1 MALRVV
7 LDTNIIVS
15 GLAYTGNEHRVM
27 QAGRDGQVEVVLCEV
42 VIQEAF
48 RVLSGKFG
56 WSTVY
61 TDQELRQLR
70 GHAIVLDPPPSADLI
85 PQGHPDNRILD
96 CAVFAQADY
105 LVTGDR
111 KHLLPLGEYEG
122 VKILRAPDFME
133 ILEAEQ

>member
-7 LDTNIIVS
+7 LDTNIVVS
-15 GLAYTGNEHRVM
+15 GLEFYGNEHRIL
-27 QAGRDGQVEVVLCEV
+27 QAGRDGQVEIVLCEA

-56 WSTVY
+56 WSVLS

-70 GHAIVLDPPPSADLI
+70 GRAIVLDPPSSADLI
-85 PQGHPDNRILD
+85 PQSHPDNRILD
-96 CAVFAQADY
+96 CAMSARADY

-122 VKILRAPDFME
+122 VKILRAPDFLK
-133 ILEAEQ
+133 ILETEQ